1 MNMLLLLLAISSIN
15 SKRLLASSNDL
26 ISTSFEDSNISSF
39 LARGGVTLT
48 VKTDG
53 GKTGN
58 NYLLVSGR
66 TSTWHGVQVALDNIC
81 TPKQQYS
88 LSVQIKTPTA
98 GQVSLSMQYTD
109 SAGKEHYSNLRSVS
123 CSGDW
128 VAIEGFKFIMP
139 SDVSKVYLY
148 FESSTATLDIMLDD
162 FVLAKVQHDDEDTLI
177 ETSFEDGD
185 YSFFLPRGSV
195 SLTVGTNGG
204 STGSKYLKVSGRTS
218 SWNGVQI
225 SLSDLC
231 EAGEQYLL
239 SAKIKT
245 PSSGQVS
252 LSMQYTDSSGT
263 DHYSNLKSV
272 TSSGNWAAIEDYK
285 FNMPSGV
292 TGVYIYFECSTA
304 TLDIYLDDVVLRKA
318 PSTDIETKIPSL
330 KDVFA
335 EKFRLGTAVTVAELS
350 PKTTQKLILKHFN
363 SITLGNE
370 LKPDALLDQQATKQ
384 LYEETGDNTTPV
396 ISLGSST
403 IILDF
408 CEKNGIPVRGHT
420 LVWHSQTPTWFFKD
434 NWDING
440 SWVDKSTMLKRMENY
455 IKLVFETVSKA
466 YPNIDFYAWDVV
478 NEAWTDNGTPRTAG
492 TLEENP
498 NYSPWVKVFGD
509 NSFIKYAFQYAKKY
523 VMSGCKLFYNDFNEY
538 VPAKTKAI
546 VSMVTELN
554 SSEKLIDGIGLQS
567 HLDISYPSASVYETA
582 VKAFVETG
590 LDVQVTE
597 LDATVSGNSESLF
610 KSQANYYK
618 SIMSVLLK
626 YSDKISAVVFWG
638 TLDSTSWRASKYP
651 LLFNGDYTSKEAF
664 KAIVGL
670 LDTGEL
676 INTSFEDNNLG
687 NFSPRG
693 SVTLT
698 VETNGGKTGN
708 NYLKVSGRTSS
719 WNGVQLALDDYCE
732 AGVQYSLSVQIKTP
746 SSGQVTMSMQ
756 YTDSSGKDH
765 YNNLRSVDTSSSS
778 WVGIEEFKFIMP
790 KDVSNVLL
798 YFESSTATLD
808 IYLDDFVLKK
818 VENENKNSLIDTS
831 FEDGD
836 YSFFLPRGSVTLTV
850 KTDGGKTGNNYLL
863 VSGRTNNWNGVQV
876 SLDDL
881 CEVGEQYTLSAQIK
895 TPTSGQVT
903 LSMQYTDSSGKEH
916 YSNLRSVTSSGDW
929 VGIEGFKFIMPK
941 DVTGVYLYFE
951 CSSSTLDIM
960 VDDFSL
966 KKVENE
972 NKNSLIDT
980 SFEDGD
986 YSFFLPRGSVTLTVK
1001 TDGGKTG
1008 NNYLLVSGRTNNWN
1022 GVQVSLDDL
1031 CEVGE
1036 QYTLSAQI
1044 KTPTSGQVTLSMQYT
1059 DSSGKEHYSNL
1070 RSVTSSGDWVGI
1082 EGFKFIM
1089 PKDVT
1094 GVYLYFECSS
1104 STLDIMVDDFSLKK
1118 VQNENENSLIETS
1131 FEDGDYSFFQPR
1143 GSVSLTVPT
1152 DGGHTGSRYLK
1163 VSGRTSTWNGV
1174 QIPLSDLCEVGE
1186 QYVISTQI
1194 KTPYYG
1200 QVTLSMQYTDSSG
1213 TDHYNNLK
1221 TVISQGS
1228 WVAIE
1233 DYKFTM
1239 PKDVTGVLLYFES
1252 STATLDICLD
1262 DFTLKKAASS
1272 GIETDIPS
1280 LKDVFANKF
1289 KLGTAV
1295 GVFDL
1300 SSKNTEQLILKH
1312 FNSITLGNELKPDA
1326 LLDQQATLT
1335 LAQQTGD
1342 YTTPV
1347 INLGQAKTILDFCQ
1361 LHDIP
1366 VRGHTLVWHSQTPTW
1381 FFKEKWDANG
1391 NWVDSDTML
1400 KRMENYIKT
1409 VFETVENAY
1418 PKVNFY
1424 AWDVV
1429 NEAWLDNGQPR
1440 NAGSQEENS
1449 NNSPW
1454 VKIFGDNSF
1463 IKYAFQYAKKY
1474 AMSGCKLYYNDFN
1487 EYMPDKTKAIVAMVE
1502 ELNSS
1507 EQLIDGIGLQSH
1519 LDVSF
1524 PSASAYE
1531 TAVKAFV
1538 ATGLDLQVTELDA
1551 TVSGNTEALFKTQ
1564 AEYYKS
1570 IFSVLLKYSD
1580 NISAVVIWG
1589 TLDST
1594 SWRASKYPLLF
1605 NEDYTSKEAFKA
1617 IVELV

>member
-370 LKPDALLDQQATKQ
+370 LKPDALLDQQATLTLAQ
-384 LYEETGDNTTPV
+384 QTGDYTTPV
-396 ISLGSST
+396 INLGQAKT
-403 IILDF
+403 ILDF
-408 CEKNGIPVRGHT
+408 CQLHDIPVRGHT

-818 VENENKNSLIDTS
+818 V
-831 FEDGD
+831 
-836 YSFFLPRGSVTLTV
+836 
-850 KTDGGKTGNNYLL
+850 
-863 VSGRTNNWNGVQV
+863 Q
-876 SLDDL
+876 
-881 CEVGEQYTLSAQIK
+881 
-895 TPTSGQVT
+895 
-903 LSMQYTDSSGKEH
+903 
-916 YSNLRSVTSSGDW
+916 
-929 VGIEGFKFIMPK
+929 
-941 DVTGVYLYFE
+941 
-951 CSSSTLDIM
+951 
-960 VDDFSL
+960 
-966 KKVENE
+966 NE